1 MKLIYNKSHVSE
13 EEITTIGEQ
22 LSPYA
27 EHLKEVLQHGY
38 EDEESSINLPG
49 DKELMES
56 VGAAL
61 RDKNTTSLKYILV
74 IGIGGSNLGTKAVY
88 DALYGRFD
96 ILEPSRMPKMI
107 FLDTT
112 DPGILLHLESFFDK
126 EITSE
131 EEIVINVISKS
142 GDTTET
148 IVNAELVLGMLRK
161 KFPGILDRLVVT
173 TDFGSLLWK
182 IAEAEDITRLS
193 IPEKVGGRYS
203 VLSAVGLFP
212 LAKVGINVTA
222 LLDGARKMRE
232 KCLSLDIRENP
243 AMVSA
248 AVLFTNYHS
257 GKTINDNFIFH
268 SELESLGKWYRQL
281 LGESIGKEHD
291 RDGNVVRVGITPTV
305 SIGSTD
311 LHSVGQL
318 YLGGPED
325 KITTFIFAEFSKRGT
340 VVTPEVFAGVLG
352 GISGKKPADVADAIL
367 KGVKIAY
374 EKKGL
379 PFMEALLPDITP
391 ASLGAFMQFK
401 MMEMMY
407 LGQLFNV
414 NPFDQPNVESY
425 KIETKN
431 ILNG

>member
-1 MKLIYNKSHVSE
+1 MKLTYSKSHVSE
-13 EEITTIGEQ
+13 EEINAVGKQ

-148 IVNAELVLGMLRK
+148 IVNAELVLGMLQK

-414 NPFDQPNVESY
+414 NPFDQPNVELY

>member
-1 MKLIYNKSHVSE
+1 MKLIYNKSRVSE
-13 EEITTIGEQ
+13 EEIVTIGEQ
-22 LSPYA
+22 LSSYA

-38 EDEESSINLPG
+38 EDEESSINLPS

-56 VGAAL
+56 VGAAV

-74 IGIGGSNLGTKAVY
+74 IGIGGSNLGTKAIY
-88 DALYGRFD
+88 DALYGHFD
-96 ILEPSRMPKMI
+96 ILEPSRIPKMI
-107 FLDTT
+107 FLDST
-112 DPGILLHLESFFDK
+112 DPAFLAHLESFFDK
-126 EITSE
+126 EITNE
-131 EEIVINVISKS
+131 EEVVINVISKGGS
-142 GDTTET
+142 TTET

-161 KFPGILDRLVVT
+161 KYAGIMNRLVVT

-182 IAEAEDITRLS
+182 IAEEQDITRLS

-212 LAKVGINVTA
+212 LAKAGVNVTA
-222 LLDGARKMRE
+222 LLSGALEMRE
-232 KCLSLDIRENP
+232 RCLSLDIRENP
-243 AMVSA
+243 AMASA
-248 AVLFTNYHS
+248 AVLFANYRR

-281 LGESIGKEHD
+281 LGESIGKEYD
-291 RDGNVVRVGITPTV
+291 RDGKVVHIGITPTV
-305 SIGSTD
+305 SIGSVD

-325 KITTFIFAEFSKRGT
+325 KLTTFISAEFGKRGP
-340 VVTPEVFAGVLG
+340 VVTPEVFMGLG
-352 GISGKKPADVADAIL
+352 EGIAGKKPADVAEAIL

-379 PFMEALLPDITP
+379 PFMEVLLADITP
-391 ASLGAFMQFK
+391 VSLGAFMQFK

-414 NPFDQPNVESY
+414 NPFDQPNVELY

-431 ILNG
+431 ILNS

>member
-414 NPFDQPNVESY
+414 NPFDQPNVELY